1 MMAKKNGRAVSSV
14 SSEKES
20 LHDFTTTEETTK
32 MAEVRVKL
40 TEVDG
45 NRLELRLENTMISN
59 ANEGIYTVS
68 PGKARGSPPVAAQL
82 NSPMKKA
89 LDAAEAFERGQDP
102 PLSPEQ
108 KEEERK
114 AGEMAAFREKMKAFS
129 MDEGEDV
136 HVGETR
142 VGRASREIEE
152 RAKEGPGRRIKPSIL
167 ERMKAFE

>member
-1 MMAKKNGRAVSSV
+1 MMDGKKTEEPFRLFRRRRRA
-14 SSEKES
+14 
-20 LHDFTTTEETTK
+20 FTTTEETTK

-59 ANEGIYTVS
+59 ANQGIYT
-68 PGKARGSPPVAAQL
+68 RGSPPVAAQL

-152 RAKEGPGRRIKPSIL
+152 RAKEGPGSRIKPSIL

>member
-1 MMAKKNGRAVSSV
+1 
-14 SSEKES
+14 
-20 LHDFTTTEETTK
+20 

-89 LDAAEAFERGQDP
+89 LDAAEANPVAVEA
-102 PLSPEQ
+102 SPNSRESAPDA
-108 KEEERK
+108 E
-114 AGEMAAFREKMKAFS
+114 ASASGAAF
-129 MDEGEDV
+129 D
-136 HVGETR
+136 
-142 VGRASREIEE
+142 EIEPVSPRSPPPVSQSKDE
-152 RAKEGPGRRIKPSIL
+152 EPESRCPRCT
-167 ERMKAFE
+167 

>member
-1 MMAKKNGRAVSSV
+1 
-14 SSEKES
+14 
-20 LHDFTTTEETTK
+20 

-59 ANEGIYTVS
+59 YANEGIYTVS
-68 PGKARGSPPVAAQL
+68 PGI

-136 HVGETR
+136 HMGETR

>member
-1 MMAKKNGRAVSSV
+1 
-14 SSEKES
+14 
-20 LHDFTTTEETTK
+20 LTTTEETTK

-45 NRLELRLENTMISN
+45 NRLELRLEN
-59 ANEGIYTVS
+59 TVS